1 MVKPILSI
9 VTLNNDLQSQL
20 KGFSLIRVFYGLN
33 DIVNSCVISRDNIRD
48 AMLLLIGQGF
58 RT

>member
-20 KGFSLIRVFYGLN
+20 KGFPLIRVFYGLN
-33 DIVNSCVISRDNIRD
+33 DIVNSCVISKDYIRD